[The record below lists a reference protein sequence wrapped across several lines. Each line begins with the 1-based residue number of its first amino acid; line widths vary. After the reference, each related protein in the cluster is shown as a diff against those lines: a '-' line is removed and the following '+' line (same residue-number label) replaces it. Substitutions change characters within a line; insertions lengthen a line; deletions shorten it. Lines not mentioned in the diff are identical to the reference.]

1 MLKLESLGTKGV
13 KMIIKDLATM
23 EKIVAK
29 NSNLRWVGWD
39 VLELKK
45 SNLGRTD
52 ANGIRIKDQWYIK
65 KTFSP
70 SRSGWEIPGQYKE

>member
-1 MLKLESLGTKGV
+1 
-13 KMIIKDLATM
+13 M

-29 NSNLRWVGWD
+29 NSSLKWNGWN

-52 ANGIRIKDQWYIK
+52 VNGVRINDEWFIK
-65 KTFSP
+65 REFIADRNGWAIP
-70 SRSGWEIPGQYKE
+70 SKYKE

>member
-13 KMIIKDLATM
+13 KMIIKDLAAM

-29 NSNLRWVGWD
+29 NSNLKWVGWD
-39 VLELKK
+39 VLELKR

-52 ANGIRIKDQWYIK
+52 ANGIRINDQWYIK

-70 SRSGWEIPGQYKE
+70 SRSGWEIPGKYKE

>member
-1 MLKLESLGTKGV
+1 
-13 KMIIKDLATM
+13 MIVKDLATM

-29 NSNLRWVGWD
+29 NNNLKWVGWD

-45 SNLGRTD
+45 TNLGRTD

-65 KTFSP
+65 KDIKLTSE
-70 SRSGWEIPGQYKE
+70 GWEISDKYRG

>member
-13 KMIIKDLATM
+13 EMIIKDLAAM

-29 NSNLRWVGWD
+29 NSNLKWVGWD
-39 VLELKK
+39 VLELKR

-52 ANGIRIKDQWYIK
+52 ANGIRINDQWYIK

-70 SRSGWEIPGQYKE
+70 SRSGWEIPGKYKE

>member
-13 KMIIKDLATM
+13 KMIIKDLTAM

-29 NSNLRWVGWD
+29 NSNLKWVGWD

-45 SNLGRTD
+45 TNLGRTD
-52 ANGIRIKDQWYIK
+52 VNGIRIKDQWYIQ
-65 KTFSP
+65 KTFTP
-70 SRSGWEIPGQYKE
+70 SRNGWEIPGKYKE

>member
-13 KMIIKDLATM
+13 KMIIKDLAAM

-29 NSNLRWVGWD
+29 NSNLKWVGWD
-39 VLELKK
+39 VLELKR

-52 ANGIRIKDQWYIK
+52 VNGIRINDQWYIK

-70 SRSGWEIPGQYKE
+70 SRSGCEIPGKYKE

>member
-1 MLKLESLGTKGV
+1 
-13 KMIIKDLATM
+13 MIIKDLAAM

-29 NSNLRWVGWD
+29 NSNLKWVGWD
-39 VLELKK
+39 VLELKR

-52 ANGIRIKDQWYIK
+52 VNGIRINDQWYIK

-70 SRSGWEIPGQYKE
+70 SRSGWEIPGKYKE

>member
-13 KMIIKDLATM
+13 KMIIKDLAAM

-29 NSNLRWVGWD
+29 NSNLKWVGWD
-39 VLELKK
+39 VLELKR

-52 ANGIRIKDQWYIK
+52 VNGIRINDQWYIK

-70 SRSGWEIPGQYKE
+70 SRSGWEIPGKYKE

>member
-1 MLKLESLGTKGV
+1 MLKLESLSTKGV
-13 KMIIKDLATM
+13 KMIIKDLAVM

-29 NSNLRWVGWD
+29 NSNLKWVGWD

-52 ANGIRIKDQWYIK
+52 ANGIRINNQWYIK
-65 KTFSP
+65 KTFSL
-70 SRSGWEIPGQYKE
+70 SRNGWEIPGQYKE

>member
-1 MLKLESLGTKGV
+1 MLKLESLSTKGV
-13 KMIIKDLATM
+13 KMIIKDLAAM

-29 NSNLRWVGWD
+29 NSNLKWVGWD
-39 VLELKK
+39 VLELKR

-52 ANGIRIKDQWYIK
+52 ANGIRINDQWYIK

-70 SRSGWEIPGQYKE
+70 SRSGWEIPGKYKE